1 MWKKRGEISTKY
13 PPTSSNTNMNT
24 IFSSLNGTLAGTI
37 DDSKLVS
44 NTQAVFYDFSK
55 TFQNTELAAVFE
67 NTEEIQD
74 LN

>member
-1 MWKKRGEISTKY
+1 
-13 PPTSSNTNMNT
+13 MNT